1 MKTTKANME
10 DLLEEF
16 GSLFQIPE
24 AAEDSALSQ
33 TNFDHAGVVKFGQ
46 KKFLKDW
53 KKV

>member
-1 MKTTKANME
+1 ME